1 MGSCITCG
9 CYPYPRE
16 ATQAF
21 LAAAH
26 LASRDSAFWTATT
39 ARSATRNALF
49 AYSRAILAMVSAL
62 LHASSKCLPVKKCS
76 DNVEAIRDTG
86 SRREALVICTR
97 ATVGARQRLW
107 VSQVWFLDPG
117 FFVDSGEDTYYKHC
131 GRFTFEK
138 SHVLASRM
146 AFLRTGR
153 PKPGHER
160 RSCHPLCQLLQQL
173 RLLHL
178 QKL

>member
-1 MGSCITCG
+1 MWLLSIPPGGHPSLLG
-9 CYPYPRE
+9 RRALGE
-16 ATQAF
+16 
-21 LAAAH
+21 
-26 LASRDSAFWTATT
+26 SRLRLLDGYHRPLGHAQ
-39 ARSATRNALF
+39 R
-49 AYSRAILAMVSAL
+49 IMVSAL

>member
-1 MGSCITCG
+1 MVEHRQNALWFQLYLQTINRILLVSFDGPVWKRCYQILWRRERLEPPKPIKTNGSRPAWVPPITSC
-9 CYPYPRE
+9 YPRE
-16 ATQAF
+16 AIHAS

-62 LHASSKCLPVKKCS
+62 LHASSKCLPVKNCS
-76 DNVEAIRDTG
+76 DNVESIWDTG
-86 SRREALVICTR
+86 SRQEALLICTR

-117 FFVDSGEDTYYKHC
+117 FFVHSG
-131 GRFTFEK
+131 
-138 SHVLASRM
+138 
-146 AFLRTGR
+146 
-153 PKPGHER
+153 
-160 RSCHPLCQLLQQL
+160 
-173 RLLHL
+173 
-178 QKL
+178 